1 MLYFNCDYTE
11 GAHPRVLE
19 KMLETNLEQTVGYG
33 EDPYCEAAR
42 ELIRRECQRQDV
54 DVQFLVGGTQT
65 NFTVI
70 RAALRPYQGV
80 LSPATG
86 HINGHETGAVEATG
100 HKVLALPT
108 GPEGK
113 LTAAQVE
120 EAVRA
125 HWADEAREHLV
136 QPKMVYIS
144 HPTENGALYTLAEL
158 EALSETCKE
167 LGLYLF
173 LDGARLGYGLTARG
187 SDVSLGDLA
196 RLCDVFYIG
205 GTKCGAL
212 LGEAVVIANPDLQRD
227 FRYSIKQNG
236 GWRYKYGNM
245 FYVQLVSQY
254 LAVPHFS
261 DATVQAIFNEA
272 LKYQGWNYVYGGS
285 NPNTSFDCSGLV
297 QWCYGKAGIS
307 LPRTA
312 QAQYDAVQHIPL
324 SQAKAGD
331 LVFFHSTYSAGTY
344 VTHVGIYAGNNRMY
358 HAGDPIGYA
367 DLNSSYWQQH
377 LICAGRVKSN

>member
-1 MLYFNCDYTE
+1 MQVESGGT
-11 GAHPRVLE
+11 
-19 KMLETNLEQTVGYG
+19 G
-33 EDPYCEAAR
+33 EDVMQSSESLGLPPNSLNTEQSIEQGCKYFASLLSSAEAKDCDINTVVQSYNYGGGFIDYVAAR
-42 ELIRRECQRQDV
+42 GKKYS
-54 DVQFLVGGTQT
+54 F
-65 NFTVI
+65 
-70 RAALRPYQGV
+70 ALAE
-80 LSPATG
+80 SF
-86 HINGHETGAVEATG
+86 
-100 HKVLALPT
+100 
-108 GPEGK
+108 
-113 LTAAQVE
+113 
-120 EAVRA
+120 
-125 HWADEAREHLV
+125 ARE
-136 QPKMVYIS
+136 KS
-144 HPTENGALYTLAEL
+144 
-158 EALSETCKE
+158 
-167 LGLYLF
+167 
-173 LDGARLGYGLTARG
+173 
-187 SDVSLGDLA
+187 
-196 RLCDVFYIG
+196 G
-205 GTKCGAL
+205 GVKVDYKN
-212 LGEAVVIANPDLQRD
+212 EI
-227 FRYSIKQNG
+227 SIKQNG